1 MTRPSPS
8 SSRSTSLCQAYSP
21 SVSAGSATLGLGSAA
36 GANAVT
42 PQWAGG
48 GPKPTLA
55 IGVPLFHSDPVLLSR
70 DRRVASMVAAPCDAR
85 HRNPITPECP
95 MTVPTYQLHHL
106 CIFEKQPRDAMWN
119 WLRWYHAIP
128 AYYWEGI
135 PDLHHTGEGGVD
147 YTFLACGAPFQM
159 QLESPPYQFEYE
171 RNWFAEHDSG
181 INHICWIVPS
191 AFDTVDHLQSNG
203 ATVAMPFEEFGDT
216 YHGFVA
222 IDPEGRWVEI
232 MSYPSDFK
240 TPDVEFRPV
249 GHPGLQTLGVVQLC
263 RDLDSQVEWY
273 TGVLAQRIILDARS
287 DNDGL
292 VYLADHTYEGRQC
305 VNVLAT
311 PSTEAEH
318 ALMERHG
325 PVISTILYQA
335 GDVDAA
341 WSDAL
346 AAGFGE
352 VAAPAHDDRIGARTG
367 YLREPSGN
375 LVQVRERLAA

>member
-1 MTRPSPS
+1 
-8 SSRSTSLCQAYSP
+8 
-21 SVSAGSATLGLGSAA
+21 
-36 GANAVT
+36 
-42 PQWAGG
+42 
-48 GPKPTLA
+48 
-55 IGVPLFHSDPVLLSR
+55 
-70 DRRVASMVAAPCDAR
+70 
-85 HRNPITPECP
+85 
-95 MTVPTYQLHHL
+95 
-106 CIFEKQPRDAMWN
+106 
-119 WLRWYHAIP
+119 
-128 AYYWEGI
+128 
-135 PDLHHTGEGGVD
+135 
-147 YTFLACGAPFQM
+147 APFQM

-171 RNWFAEHDSG
+171 RSWFAEHDSG

-191 AFDTVDHLQSNG
+191 AYDTVDHLQSNG
-203 ATVAMPFEEFGDT
+203 ATVAMPYEEFGDT

-222 IDPEGRWVEI
+222 IDLEGRWVEI
-232 MSYPSDFK
+232 MSYPSEFK

-249 GHPGLQTLGVVQLC
+249 GLPGLQTLGVVQLC

-273 TGVLAQRIILDARS
+273 TDVLGQRIILDARS
-287 DNDGL
+287 ANDGL

-341 WSDAL
+341 WQDAV

>member
-1 MTRPSPS
+1 
-8 SSRSTSLCQAYSP
+8 
-21 SVSAGSATLGLGSAA
+21 
-36 GANAVT
+36 
-42 PQWAGG
+42 
-48 GPKPTLA
+48 
-55 IGVPLFHSDPVLLSR
+55 
-70 DRRVASMVAAPCDAR
+70 
-85 HRNPITPECP
+85 

-106 CIFEKQPRDAMWN
+106 CIYEKHPRDAMWN

-128 AYYWEGI
+128 AYYWEGYA
-135 PDLHHTGEGGVD
+135 DMHHTGEGGVD

-159 QLESPPYQFEYE
+159 QLEAPPYQFEYE
-171 RNWFAEHDSG
+171 RKWFAEHDSG

-191 AFDTVDHLQSNG
+191 AYDTVDHLQSNG
-203 ATVAMPFEEFGDT
+203 ATVAMPYEEFGDT

-232 MSYPSDFK
+232 MSYVGEFK

-249 GHPGLQTLGVVQLC
+249 GHPGLQILGVVQLC

-273 TGVLAQRIILDARS
+273 AEVLGQRVILDARS
-287 DNDGL
+287 HNDGL
-292 VYLADHTYEGRQC
+292 VYMADHTYEGRQC

-311 PSTEAEH
+311 PGTDAEH

-325 PVISTILYQA
+325 PVISTVLYQA

-341 WSDAL
+341 WHDAV

>member
-1 MTRPSPS
+1 MT
-8 SSRSTSLCQAYSP
+8 
-21 SVSAGSATLGLGSAA
+21 
-36 GANAVT
+36 
-42 PQWAGG
+42 
-48 GPKPTLA
+48 
-55 IGVPLFHSDPVLLSR
+55 D
-70 DRRVASMVAAPCDAR
+70 
-85 HRNPITPECP
+85 
-95 MTVPTYQLHHL
+95 PTYQLHHL

-203 ATVAMPFEEFGDT
+203 AEVAMPYEEFGDT

-222 IDPEGRWVEI
+222 IDLEGRWVEI
-232 MSYPSDFK
+232 MSYPSEFK

-263 RDLDSQVEWY
+263 RDLDGQVEWY
-273 TGVLAQRIILDARS
+273 TDVLGQRIILDARS
-287 DNDGL
+287 ANDGL

-341 WSDAL
+341 WRDAV

>member
-1 MTRPSPS
+1 MT
-8 SSRSTSLCQAYSP
+8 Q
-21 SVSAGSATLGLGSAA
+21 
-36 GANAVT
+36 
-42 PQWAGG
+42 
-48 GPKPTLA
+48 
-55 IGVPLFHSDPVLLSR
+55 
-70 DRRVASMVAAPCDAR
+70 
-85 HRNPITPECP
+85 
-95 MTVPTYQLHHL
+95 PTYQLHHL

-128 AYYWEGI
+128 AYYWEGVA
-135 PDLHHTGEGGVD
+135 DLHHTDEGGVD
-147 YTFLACGAPFQM
+147 YTFLACGGPFQLQM
-159 QLESPPYQFEYE
+159 EAPPYQFEYE
-171 RNWFAEHDSG
+171 RNWFAQHDSG

-191 AFDTVDHLQSNG
+191 AYDTVDHLQSNG
-203 ATVAMPFEEFGDT
+203 ATVAMPYEEFGDT

-232 MSYPSDFK
+232 MSYPGEFK

-249 GHPGLQTLGVVQLC
+249 GHPGLQALGVVQLC

-273 TGVLAQRIILDARS
+273 TDVLGQRIILDARS
-287 DNDGL
+287 GNDGL

-318 ALMERHG
+318 GLMERHG
-325 PVISTILYQA
+325 PVISTVLYQA

-341 WSDAL
+341 WRDAV